1 MKRFA
6 TILLALVMIL
16 SLAAPAFAAEITVEN
31 AKAGETYNAYKIFDV
46 TISEGDTAYAYTIA
60 ANSEWKD
67 VIANYKVGDEAVF
80 TLTPSAN
87 DANVLVVTYKG
98 TIDGAAL
105 AKYLDDNKT
114 GKTVNAAVTASEDG
128 VAKFTNLAAG
138 YYFVDTTLGSL
149 CSLFTT
155 DSTVKLEEKNTI
167 PSLTKTQSDNV
178 LQIGEEVT
186 YTITVTDAKGTDTAI
201 IVHDKMEAGLTL
213 VENSFEIKAG
223 DAVVASENY
232 TINTTPDDGCTF
244 EIVFTAEYVKS
255 LAENA
260 QVVITYKAK
269 LDKDAEIAPETNDNS
284 AWLTYSEQT
293 TEKETVELSTYKFD
307 LDKVDSADKALAGA
321 KFKLYDAETNGN
333 VIKVV
338 ATETAGVY
346 RVADATE
353 TGIEEMETDADGKLT
368 VIGLDAK
375 VYWLEE
381 TVAPAGYNKLTAR
394 EKVDLSNGNVL
405 RGEGAYGVKVV
416 NQSGSELPSTGG
428 MGTTLFYLF
437 GGILVLASVVLLV
450 TKKRMTDIA

>member
-16 SLAAPAFAAEITVEN
+16 SLAVPAFAAEITIEN
-31 AKAGETYNAYKIFDV
+31 AKAGETYKAYKIFDV

-60 ANSEWKD
+60 ANSEWKS
-67 VIANYKVGDEAVF
+67 VIENYKVGDKAVF

-87 DANVLVVTYKG
+87 DANVLVVTYEG
-98 TIDGAAL
+98 TIDGPAL
-105 AKYLDDNKT
+105 AKYLDENKT
-114 GKTVNAAVTASEDG
+114 GKTVTQEVTAGEDG
-128 VAKFTNLAAG
+128 VAKFTDLAAG

-155 DSTVKLEEKNTI
+155 DSEVKLEEKNTI
-167 PSLTKTQSDNV
+167 PSLTKTQSDNA
-178 LQIGEEVT
+178 LQIGEEVI
-186 YTITVTDAKGTDTAI
+186 YTITVTDAKGTDADIT
-201 IVHDKMEAGLTL
+201 VHDVMEDGLTL
-213 VENSFEIKAG
+213 VEGSFEIKVG
-223 DAVVASENY
+223 ETVVDDANY
-232 TINTTPDDGCTF
+232 TINTAPTDDCTF
-244 EIVFTAEYVKS
+244 EIVFTADYVKS
-255 LAENA
+255 LAEGD

-269 LDKDAEIAPETNDNS
+269 LDKDAEIASETNDNS

-293 TEKETVELSTYKFD
+293 TEKKTVQLYTYKFD

-321 KFKLYDAETNGN
+321 KFKLYDAETAGN

-353 TGIEEMETDADGKLT
+353 TGIEEMETDANGQLT

-405 RGEGAYGVKVV
+405 RGEGTYGVKVV
-416 NQSGSELPSTGG
+416 NQSGSELPETGG
-428 MGTTLFYLF
+428 VGTTMFYLF
-437 GGILVLASVVLLV
+437 GGIMVLAAVVLLV
-450 TKKRMTDIA
+450 TKKRMTNVE